1 MCIFCQMFGFIRS
14 FFFFKQKTAYEMRIS
29 DWSSDVCSSDLE
41 VLRLGHKHKG
51 RKERIEAKQQRLQAA
66 LGLPDKEFSALRK
79 RFPESYWIAEAD
91 DILLQN
97 ARHVLSAGESSL
109 SIAAEVYPDRGA
121 KIGRAS
127 CRERECQDG

>member
-1 MCIFCQMFGFIRS
+1 MIRRPPRS
-14 FFFFKQKTAYEMRIS
+14 TRTDTLFPYTTLFRS
-29 DWSSDVCSSDLE
+29 
-41 VLRLGHKHKG
+41 RLGHKHKG
-51 RKERIEAKQQRLQAA
+51 RKERIEAKQQRLQAT

-109 SIAAEVYPDRGA
+109 SIAAEVYPE
-121 KIGRAS
+121 IGRAS
-127 CRERECQDG
+127 CRERVCQYV